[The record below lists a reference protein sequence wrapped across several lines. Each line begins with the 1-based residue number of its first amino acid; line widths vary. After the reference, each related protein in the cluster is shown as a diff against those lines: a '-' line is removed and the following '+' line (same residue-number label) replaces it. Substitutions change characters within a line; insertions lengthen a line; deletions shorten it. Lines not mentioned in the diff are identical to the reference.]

1 MDLKVFKFGGASVRD
16 AENIKNVASIL
27 NAYKGDKILIV
38 VSAMGK
44 TTNALEEVVKAF
56 YQKTG
61 ALESNLQKVK
71 DNHEKVITDLLE
83 DPAQVRG
90 ELNDLFVEIEWLVE
104 EDVKDSYDYIYD
116 QIVSIGEL
124 LSSKVL
130 NAYLNSSGLNSAWLD
145 VRDIIKTNDS
155 YRGAKVNWESTAQ
168 LSKAAIEKTFETAD
182 VIVTQGFIGSTE
194 DNQTTTLGR
203 EGSDFTASILSYC
216 IDAKEMSIWKDVP
229 GVLTADP
236 RLFKNPIK
244 LDKISYQEAIEMT
257 YYGAKVIHPKTIKP
271 LENKGIKLYVKPFN
285 DPTGDGTLISTEGS
299 DHYPPVIVVEK
310 NQILISISSNNFS
323 FIAEDHLASIF
334 SLLDK
339 HRLKVNLMRN
349 TAISFIVC
357 ITEEADRI
365 ALFKE
370 ALEKE
375 FTVTQER
382 DLELITVRHFN
393 DETVQSLIKS
403 KMVLLEER
411 HMGTIQMVI
420 RTVPLQERIES

>member
-1 MDLKVFKFGGASVRD
+1 MELKVFKFGGASVRD
-16 AENIKNVASIL
+16 AANIKNVATIVNS
-27 NAYKGDKILIV
+27 YKSDKILIV

-44 TTNALEEVVKAF
+44 TTNALEEVVKSFFHRKADV
-56 YQKTG
+56 T
-61 ALESNLQKVK
+61 EKVK
-71 DNHEKVITDLLE
+71 LVKDSHHAVIDELFENSELIK
-83 DPAQVRG
+83 A
-90 ELNDLFVEIEWLVE
+90 ELNDLFVEIDWLIE
-104 EDVKDSYDYIYD
+104 EDVKDSFDYIYD

-130 NAYLNSSGLNSAWLD
+130 SAYLKDTGLKSEWLD
-145 VRDIIKTNDS
+145 VRDIIKTDES
-155 YRGAKVNWESTAQ
+155 YRGAKINWESTSA
-168 LSKAAIEKTFETAD
+168 LAKKGIESAFSSAD
-182 VIVTQGFIGSTE
+182 IIVTQGFIGSTN

-216 IDAKEMSIWKDVP
+216 IDAKEMCIWKDVP

-244 LDKISYQEAIEMT
+244 LDKLSYNEAIEMT

-285 DPTGDGTLISTEGS
+285 DPLGEGTLISSVGS

-310 NQILISISSNNFS
+310 NQVLISISSNDFS
-323 FIAEDHLASIF
+323 FIAEDHLAMIF

-339 HRLKVNLMRN
+339 YRLKVNLMRN

-357 ITEEADRI
+357 LTSELDRI
-365 ALFKE
+365 AGFKE
-370 ALEKE
+370 ELEKE
-375 FTVTQER
+375 FTVTQEK
-382 DLELITVRHFN
+382 DLELITVRHYN
-393 DETVQSLIKS
+393 DETVESLIKS

-411 HMGTIQMVI
+411 HMSTIQMVI
-420 RTVPLQERIES
+420 REVPLQQRIE

>member
-1 MDLKVFKFGGASVRD
+1 MDLTVFKFGGASVRD
-16 AENIKNVASIL
+16 ANNIKNVSAIV
-27 NAYKGDKILIV
+27 NTYKQNKILIV

-44 TTNALEEVVKAF
+44 TTNALETVVKSF
-56 YQKTG
+56 YNNTG
-61 ALESNLQKVK
+61 ELEASLQKVK
-71 DNHEKVITDLLE
+71 DNHHEVVDSLFE
-83 DPAQVRG
+83 DPEAIKSD
-90 ELNDLFVEIEWLVE
+90 LNDLFVEIEWLIE
-104 EDVKDSYDYIYD
+104 EEVKDSYDYIYD
-116 QIVSIGEL
+116 QIVSVGEL

-130 NAYLNSSGLNSAWLD
+130 SAYLRQTGLNAQWLD

-155 YRGAKVNWESTAQ
+155 YRGAKVDWKNTEALAKSG
-168 LSKAAIEKTFETAD
+168 IEKSFEHAD

-216 IDAKEMSIWKDVP
+216 LDAKEMCIWKDVP

-244 LDKISYQEAIEMT
+244 LDKLTYKEAIEMT

-285 DPTGDGTLISTEGS
+285 DPAGAGTLISNEGS

-310 NQILISISSNNFS
+310 NQVLLSISSNDFS

-357 ITEEADRI
+357 LTDEPDRI
-365 ALFKE
+365 QSFAA
-370 ALEKE
+370 ALEQE
-375 FTVTQER
+375 LTVTQEK
-382 DLELITVRHFN
+382 DLELITVRHYN
-393 DETVQSLIKS
+393 DETVQNLIKS

-411 HMGTIQMVI
+411 HMRTIQMVI
-420 RTVPLQERIES
+420 RTVPLQERIA

>member
-1 MDLKVFKFGGASVRD
+1 MELKVFKFGGASVRD
-16 AENIKNVASIL
+16 ADNIKNVGEIVNS
-27 NAYKGDKILIV
+27 YKEDKILIV

-44 TTNALEEVVKAF
+44 TTNALEKVVKA
-56 YQKTG
+56 YYGQTG
-61 ALESNLQKVK
+61 DVDAAISSVK
-71 DNHEKVITDLLE
+71 DGHHQVLKDLFEDDSVIK
-83 DPAQVRG
+83 A
-90 ELNDLFVEIEWLVE
+90 ELNDLFVEIDWLVE

-116 QIVSIGEL
+116 QIVSVGEL
-124 LSSKVL
+124 LSSRVL
-130 NAYLNSSGLNSAWLD
+130 NAYLGSIGLRSAWLD
-145 VRDIIKTNDS
+145 VRDIIKTDES
-155 YRGAKVNWESTAQ
+155 YRGAKVDWDSTLALAQ
-168 LSKAAIEKTFETAD
+168 NGIKQAFQSAD
-182 VIVTQGFIGSTE
+182 VIVTQGFIGSTN

-216 IDAKEMSIWKDVP
+216 MDAKEMCIWKDVP

-244 LDKISYQEAIEMT
+244 LDKLTYKEAIEMT

-285 DPTGDGTLISTEGS
+285 DPSADGTLISAEGS

-310 NQILISISSNNFS
+310 NQVLISISSNDFS
-323 FIAEDHLASIF
+323 FIAEDHLAMIF

-357 ITEEADRI
+357 LTIEVDRI
-365 ALFKE
+365 AAFKE
-370 ALEKE
+370 ELEKE
-375 FTVTQER
+375 FTVTEEK
-382 DLELITVRHFN
+382 DLELVTVRHYN
-393 DETVQSLIKS
+393 DETVASLVKS

-411 HMGTIQMVI
+411 HMSTIQMVI
-420 RTVPLQERIES
+420 KQVPLQERIE

>member
-1 MDLKVFKFGGASVRD
+1 MELKVFKFGGASVRD
-16 AENIKNVASIL
+16 AANIKNVATIVNS
-27 NAYKGDKILIV
+27 YKSDKILIV

-44 TTNALEEVVKAF
+44 TTNALEEVVKSFFHRKADV
-56 YQKTG
+56 T
-61 ALESNLQKVK
+61 EKVK
-71 DNHEKVITDLLE
+71 LVKDSHHAVIDELFENSELIK
-83 DPAQVRG
+83 A
-90 ELNDLFVEIEWLVE
+90 ELNDLFVEIDWLIE
-104 EDVKDSYDYIYD
+104 EDVKDSFDYIYD

-130 NAYLNSSGLNSAWLD
+130 SAYLKDTGLKSEWLD
-145 VRDIIKTNDS
+145 VRDIIKTDES
-155 YRGAKVNWESTAQ
+155 YRGAKINWESTSA
-168 LSKAAIEKTFETAD
+168 LAKKGIESAFSSAD
-182 VIVTQGFIGSTE
+182 VIVTQGFIGSTN

-216 IDAKEMSIWKDVP
+216 IDAKEMCIWKDVP

-244 LDKISYQEAIEMT
+244 LDKLSYNEAIEMT

-285 DPTGDGTLISTEGS
+285 DPLGEGTLISSVGS

-310 NQILISISSNNFS
+310 NQVLISISSNDFS
-323 FIAEDHLASIF
+323 FIAEDHLAMIF

-339 HRLKVNLMRN
+339 YRLKVNLMRN

-357 ITEEADRI
+357 LTSELDRI
-365 ALFKE
+365 AGFKE
-370 ALEKE
+370 ELEKE
-375 FTVTQER
+375 FTVTQEK
-382 DLELITVRHFN
+382 DLELITVRHYN
-393 DETVQSLIKS
+393 DETVESLIKS

-411 HMGTIQMVI
+411 HMSTIQMVI
-420 RTVPLQERIES
+420 REVPLQQRIE

>member
-16 AENIKNVASIL
+16 AENIKNVASIV
-27 NAYKGDKILIV
+27 NSFKQDKILIV

-44 TTNALEEVVKAF
+44 TTNALEDVVKAF
-56 YQKTG
+56 YKNTG
-61 ALESNLQKVK
+61 EVEACLQKVK
-71 DNHEKVITDLLE
+71 DNHQAVISDLFKNTE
-83 DPAQVRG
+83 AVTA
-90 ELNDLFVEIEWLVE
+90 ELNDLFVEIDWLI
-104 EDVKDSYDYIYD
+104 EDEVKDSYDYIYD
-116 QIVSIGEL
+116 QIVSVGEL

-130 NAYLNSSGLNSAWLD
+130 SAYLSTLGLKSMWLD
-145 VRDIIKTNDS
+145 VRDVIKTNDS
-155 YRGAKVNWESTAQ
+155 YRGAKVNWETTGQ
-168 LSKAAIEKTFETAD
+168 LAKSAIAKSFESAD
-182 VIVTQGFIGSTE
+182 IIVTQGFIGSTE

-203 EGSDFTASILSYC
+203 EGSDYTASILSYC
-216 IDAKEMSIWKDVP
+216 IDAKEMCIWKDVP

-244 LDKISYQEAIEMT
+244 LDKLSYNEAIEMT

-285 DPTGDGTLISTEGS
+285 DPTGDGTLISSEGS

-310 NQILISISSNNFS
+310 NQVLISISSNDFS
-323 FIAEDHLASIF
+323 FIAEDHLARIF
-334 SLLDK
+334 SLLDT

-357 ITEEADRI
+357 LTDEPDRI
-365 ALFKE
+365 ASFKE
-370 ALEKE
+370 ALEQE
-375 FTVTQER
+375 FTVTEEKE
-382 DLELITVRHFN
+382 LELITVRHYN
-393 DETVQSLIKS
+393 DDTVQNLIKS

-420 RTVPLQERIES
+420 REVPLQERIN